1 MRGEYGERSTK
12 LRDQPSPLEADLVK
26 STHVTRRTVL
36 ECLLGVASVQGMST
50 VLRAADL
57 PVRVEIGEAT
67 IDVSF
72 DSDQFDLDRTAL
84 LDWVMQSARA
94 VTAYFGRFPV
104 THARVR
110 ILLSQRGRISNG
122 MSFGEPAARCR
133 ISVGQHATMVDLND
147 DWELTHEM
155 VHFGFPSVEERHRW
169 IEEGIATYVE
179 PIARAQVGRLTAE
192 QVWGGMV
199 RGMPQGLPQAGD
211 RGLDNTHT
219 WGRTYWGGAIFCL
232 LADIEI
238 RKRTGNAKGLQDA
251 LRAINRVGGTIESDW
266 PLERAIEVGDH
277 ATHGETLMELYKQM
291 ASKPVAVDL
300 PDLWKQLG
308 VVRGDHRVTFE
319 NRAALASIR
328 ASIVV

>member
-1 MRGEYGERSTK
+1 
-12 LRDQPSPLEADLVK
+12 
-26 STHVTRRTVL
+26 
-36 ECLLGVASVQGMST
+36 VASGLST
-50 VLRAADL
+50 NLRAAEL

-84 LDWVMQSARA
+84 LDWVMQSPRA
-94 VTAYFGRFPV
+94 AMAYFGRFPV

-110 ILLSQRGRISNG
+110 IILSQHGRISNG
-122 MSFGEPAARCR
+122 ISFGEPGARCR
-133 ISVGQHATMVDLND
+133 ISVDHHATLADLND

-155 VHFGFPSVEERHRW
+155 IHFGFPSVEDRDRW

-199 RGMPQGLPQAGD
+199 DGMPQGLPAPGD
-211 RGLDNTHT
+211 QGLDNTHT
-219 WGRTYWGGAIFCL
+219 WGRTYWGGAIFWL
-232 LADIEI
+232 LAEIDI
-238 RKRTGNAKGLQDA
+238 RKRTGNAQSLQDA
-251 LRAINRVGGTIESDW
+251 LRAVNRAGGTIEAHR
-266 PLERAIEVGDH
+266 PLDRAIEVGDK
-277 ATHGETLMELYKQM
+277 ATQGKTLMELYSRM
-291 ASKPVAVDL
+291 ASEPAAVDL

-308 VVRGDHRVTFE
+308 VVSSGRRVTFD

-328 ASIVV
+328 ASIVG